1 MNKCYSE
8 LKTLKT
14 FEERYEYLKISGVV
28 GDETFG
34 YERYLNQQFYKST
47 EWRSIRNDIIVRDNG
62 CDLGID
68 GYEIYDKIIIHHINP
83 ICIDDILDFKKS
95 ILLNPENLICT
106 SYDTHEA
113 IHYGNEYL
121 LKKMPII
128 RTPNDTCPWK

>member
-14 FEERYEYLKISGVV
+14 FEERYEYLRISGVV

-34 YERYLNQQFYKST
+34 YERYLNQQFYKSK
-47 EWRSIRNDIIVRDNG
+47 EWRSIRNNIIIRDNG

-68 GYEIYDKIIIHHINP
+68 GYEICDKIIIHHINP
-83 ICIDDILDFKKS
+83 ICIDDVLDFKKD
-95 ILLNPENLICT
+95 ILLDPENLICT
-106 SYDTHEA
+106 SDDTHKA
-113 IHYGNEYL
+113 IHYGNDYL

>member
-14 FEERYEYLKISGVV
+14 FEERYEYLKISGAV

-34 YERYLNQQFYKST
+34 YERYLNQQFYKSK
-47 EWRSIRNDIIVRDNG
+47 EWRSIRNNIIIRDNG

-83 ICIDDILDFKKS
+83 ICIDDVLDFKKD
-95 ILLNPENLICT
+95 ILLDPENLICT
-106 SYDTHEA
+106 SDDTHKA
-113 IHYGNEYL
+113 IHYGNNYL